1 VRPALTR
8 PFRNRTLWTRAL
20 DTLVVTLIFAVFG

>member
-1 VRPALTR
+1 MLIAKIRKPLMSR
-8 PFRNRTLWTRAL
+8 LMMRAF

>member
-1 VRPALTR
+1 VPAKSRKSSWPRLLTR
-8 PFRNRTLWTRAL
+8 TL